1 MAKRP
6 TDSPNWGGS
15 RKGAGRR
22 KKTGWVSFSMSI
34 PEGLAKE
41 IIRQSKA
48 TGMTRGEVVAKRLFW
63 KESE

>member
-1 MAKRP
+1 
-6 TDSPNWGGS
+6 
-15 RKGAGRR
+15 
-22 KKTGWVSFSMSI
+22 MSI